1 MSYITLDFK
10 CPTCGKIEERF
21 VRRSE
26 VGMQFCDCVTGGSA
40 MNKLPAGP
48 MTKFKFAD
56 RSAIKSRKA
65 VSLRDKGSTDKNF

>member
-10 CPTCGKIEERF
+10 CQTCGTVEERF
-21 VRRSE
+21 VKRSE

-40 MNKLPAGP
+40 MDKLPPGP
-48 MTKFKFAD
+48 ITTFKYGD

-65 VSLRDKGSTDKNF
+65 VSLRDKH